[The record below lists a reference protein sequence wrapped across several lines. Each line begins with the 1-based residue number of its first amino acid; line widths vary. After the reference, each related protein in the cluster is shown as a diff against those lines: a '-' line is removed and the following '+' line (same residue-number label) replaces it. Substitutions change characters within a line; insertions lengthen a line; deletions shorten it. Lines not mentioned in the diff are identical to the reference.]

1 MNREPA
7 GPVDPRIAQGVELFN
22 RREFHDAHEVWEDV
36 WRDTPGPERA
46 FYQGLVKAA
55 VCCFHAGRGNRGGA
69 ETMYGGAM
77 ALLRPFAPARDGIDV
92 ERFLKEFEAWFI
104 ATDRGGFAEI
114 GEVPKIHGLAG
125 AK

>member
-7 GPVDPRIAQGVELFN
+7 EPVDPRITRGMELFN
-22 RREFHDAHEVWEDV
+22 RGEFHDAHEVWEDV

-46 FYQGLVKAA
+46 FYQGLVQAA

-69 ETMYGGAM
+69 GTMYGGAM

-92 ERFLKEFEAWFI
+92 ERFLGEFEGWFREMDKTEMKI
-104 ATDRGGFAEI
+104 WIKPPRIQRG
-114 GEVPKIHGLAG
+114 
-125 AK
+125 